1 MFNIMSIGGFTSM
14 NTIISKNIKR
24 LREELKLSMDE
35 LARVSGVS
43 KSMLAQ
49 LERGE
54 GNPTIST
61 LCKISNGMNV
71 PFDALTV
78 RPKKKYDLV
87 KISEIEPLLEDG
99 GRMKNYS
106 IFPDD
111 ENRRFAMYYV
121 EVEKDSNWESE
132 PHLKGT
138 TEYITVFRGEI
149 EICVD
154 GQRFLLGKGESMRFR
169 ADMIHAYRNPGKET
183 AICYV
188 VLFHM

>member
-1 MFNIMSIGGFTSM
+1 MSRRR
-14 NTIISKNIKR
+14 IS
-24 LREELKLSMDE
+24 
-35 LARVSGVS
+35 ASGIRS
-43 KSMLAQ
+43 PSPSWRASSRRRWCWCSCFPP
-49 LERGE
+49 EAACR
-54 GNPTIST
+54 T
-61 LCKISNGMNV
+61 

-87 KISEIEPLLEDG
+87 KISEIEPLLEDE

-121 EVEKDSNWESE
+121 EVERDSNWESE

-154 GQRFLLGKGESMRFR
+154 EKRFLLGEGESMRFR